1 MLSTPLLLVFAF
13 AGGFLVAFVTASLL
27 YHPDEGDRYR
37 KEQDYRER
45 KIPASEIRDACEELD
60 REAEDEHVDGFRAGI
75 EYAADRL
82 RGRWDL

>member
-1 MLSTPLLLVFAF
+1 MVNTLLLVFLSF

-27 YHPDEGDRYR
+27 YHPEEAERYQ
-37 KEQDYRER
+37 KEADYRER

-60 REAEDEHVDGFRAGI
+60 REAEGEHVDGFRAGI